1 METLT
6 SLEVLDM
13 RDNQVPP
20 RLSARPPRRYVAAG
34 SAGGPCADAR
44 GCVRRSSRPPC
55 RAGGRRATGSLALQ
69 RLRRVSVV
77 ARTVTRERDSRPP
90 PPWVLCRQLHR
101 PAIFVLLFAFR
112 VILSP
117 DARSALS
124 TICRECHGLVRV
136 AHRAKTRAAKTLLHY
151 L

>member
-1 METLT
+1 MNSTQERAGCHAPSCRPAAAAARVGAEFGAKETG
-6 SLEVLDM
+6 
-13 RDNQVPP
+13 RHGWP
-20 RLSARPPRRYVAAG
+20 
-34 SAGGPCADAR
+34 
-44 GCVRRSSRPPC
+44 